1 MTTVPMLEYYQ
12 QTPLPPYPYHHSPLE
27 ITYQHEHIP
36 SQQHTYSYQ
45 LQEQNPSSIAPA
57 IATREEHDQ
66 YHASLVS
73 STVQN
78 TVFPVAS
85 SSTSQHFGNR
95 SSVKAYKS
103 GIPSQT
109 TFEVPC
115 SPPETVHTTSASV
128 EGQHPL
134 TVALAPAPIMDYEDS
149 PSPTRSP
156 TSATTKASSQRKE
169 PSNVVIACQQCRSRK
184 IKCDSTRPHCYNCAR
199 RQLPCA
205 YDLVP
210 KRRGPDKRPGT
221 RQRSCKKRPAEGEGR
236 KPQKGIT
243 KNRKRR
249 SPPPPSS
256 PGSALSPQPGKI
268 VLTSPDGGGS
278 GSQPV
283 DSSRNLRIRTD
294 PDTLASAGGHFQEFP
309 GLISPPQP
317 ILNTTSPSPS
327 AYGGYRP
334 PSFDATSMQ
343 LPVASPTSAY
353 PSTSYSPYL
362 SYPGHGATSPA
373 TGLSTMSSP
382 PIGRTVEQSHPKYPP
397 PSAVALQH
405 AAGWWEELLKS
416 YRLEELL
423 ADIHYLNGVAP
434 TQFSVIN
441 LHYLCQLIANPTQ
454 RIFIQPSLIYIL
466 LAHSNFYR
474 SSEHDH
480 ISQSRRARASWLL
493 KASQANLDAAW
504 TSAPSPKA
512 FTWVDAGLAS
522 TAYFLAVFENSAH
535 ELYSAQRAEKSL
547 HLLDEII
554 ERLSLLQID
563 ALDRGTVKYTSSQ
576 PPVVPMDM
584 LFVPDEQSATSA
596 LIVGDEPQLN
606 CRCVLP
612 SDQQPNP
619 YANCSYV
626 LPWNPGWTSAEIRQ
640 EEIRRVC
647 WASLGL
653 ISDFLVTRVTFGQGI
668 QSAEQQQKESVGE
681 GDAGLL
687 EGMFF
692 MARAENYSILFPGE
706 ALDRVSPAFTGPDSL
721 SPKESV
727 WALYSRSML
736 LWHYATRLAHSSQV
750 AGKSPKSSPR
760 PGPHPTSK
768 LRLEDIAEL
777 AQETWSEA
785 QGIEDSLNMHI
796 CNIDTTMI
804 YCCREY
810 IFNTRMTIAQVF
822 RRFHGLDNAV
832 AQAPGPMF
840 NRKQAEA
847 WLYYQDA
854 TLKRVKMSLSNMNE
868 VPADEV
874 RRRPGILLWFH
885 HQLVVCLFLWRRDQ
899 SLNNALNLG
908 KSLLGPIDTLNSLW
922 PSKYL
927 RDQKEILRNRLG
939 EACRM
944 AGLPLPEPSVV
955 SPAPPSI
962 TPPIPT
968 AM

>member
-268 VLTSPDGGGS
+268 VLTSPDGGG

-294 PDTLASAGGHFQEFP
+294 PDTLAS
-309 GLISPPQP
+309 P

-362 SYPGHGATSPA
+362 SLPRSRGYF
-373 TGLSTMSSP
+373 TGYRTFDHVFSTHWKN
-382 PIGRTVEQSHPKYPP
+382 VEQSHPNTP
-397 PSAVALQH
+397 H

-547 HLLDEII
+547 HLLDEIV

-668 QSAEQQQKESVGE
+668 QSAEQQQKES
-681 GDAGLL
+681 
-687 EGMFF
+687 
-692 MARAENYSILFPGE
+692 YSILFPGE

-810 IFNTRMTIAQVF
+810 IFNLST
-822 RRFHGLDNAV
+822 FHGLDNAV

-962 TPPIPT
+962 TPANSNCYETAVFLLILYFWEEGIPYYNRQYLKKLT
-968 AM
+968 